1 MYHLEPGTVIADNF
15 QVITKIGEGGMGA
28 VYLGVDLAEKKQVA
42 LKTITRDATNKV
54 ALGRF
59 RRETQALVKLTHQ
72 NIARV
77 HSWGMHEQKV
87 PYLVMELFNGISLAE
102 YLKAKG
108 PLDTRETIV
117 IFRDILAAI
126 HYAHFMGVIHRD
138 IKPSNIILSLDK
150 MNKPRSAKLVD
161 FGLARFE
168 DSDGQ
173 SLTKTGDIIGSPT
186 YMSPEQWNGAKLDQ
200 RSDIYSLGCTIYE
213 ALQGTPPYHGESP
226 FALFIMHDKAEV
238 PKLSDS
244 SRQSNEY
251 RLWDKLIAS
260 MMAKDPNRR
269 YQNAYE
275 LKADFE
281 RLERGLEPFG
291 FVQKPIKE
299 KDVSNFPIKSAS
311 ATLMGLLIVSLLA
324 IGWLLRERPASYPVI
339 PQSQSQSIEAVPAT
353 PNPGFN
359 PSPINVTRLK
369 NSAIW
374 HFPRNQVVGN
384 IGVYGSGKSFPTYG
398 DVTLPNLPLTLTAN
412 EELVKQPNIIR
423 AVDRGDIFGLQFEG
437 RVTDITDEQ
446 LTAFTPFRNLSSLD
460 LIATS
465 ITGNSIDTI
474 NKFPNLCCLKVNS
487 SEIKGSDLTRLKNLN
502 KLKFLG
508 ACNLEE
514 IKPLLPYIARARQLT
529 KLHLRGDGLIDDD
542 LSYIGQCK
550 TLHDLSL
557 GKNSKLTHVGLAKL
571 TSLKQLDT
579 LDLERVPLNK
589 ASVEVLRQFK
599 KLKLLVTSPE
609 MATPEVFNALKKA
622 LPPKCT
628 IKRVRDFAKE
638 LSMGDSRIFHIVC

>member
-1 MYHLEPGTVIADNF
+1 MYQLEPGTVIADNF

-42 LKTITRDATNKV
+42 LKTITRNATNKV

-108 PLDTRETIV
+108 PLDTREAIV

-168 DSDGQ
+168 ESDGQ

-213 ALQGTPPYHGESP
+213 ALHGTPPYNGESP

-238 PKLSDS
+238 PKLADS
-244 SRQSNEY
+244 SRQSIEY
-251 RLWDKLIAS
+251 RLWDKLIAN

-291 FVQKPIKE
+291 FVQQPAKE
-299 KDVSNFPIKSAS
+299 KDASNFPIKSAL

-324 IGWLLRERPASYPVI
+324 IGWLLRERPASYPAI
-339 PQSQSQSIEAVPAT
+339 PQSQSQSIETVPSK
-353 PNPGFN
+353 PNLGFTLA
-359 PSPINVTRLK
+359 PINVTRFK
-369 NSAIW
+369 NSSIW
-374 HFPRNQVVGN
+374 HFPRNQAMGN
-384 IGVYGSGKSFPTYG
+384 IGVYGSGKSFPTFG
-398 DVTLPNLPLTLTAN
+398 DVTLPNLPLTLTPN

-423 AVDRGDIFGLQFEG
+423 EADRGDFFALQFEG

-446 LTAFTPFRNLSSLD
+446 LTAFTTFKNLSYLD

-465 ITGNSIDTI
+465 ITGKSIETL
-474 NKFPNLCCLKVNS
+474 NQFPNLHCLTVNS

-508 ACNLEE
+508 ACSLEE
-514 IKPLLPYIARARQLT
+514 IKPLLPYIARSKQLT
-529 KLHLRGDGLIDDD
+529 KLHLRGDGLTDED
-542 LSYIGQCK
+542 LSYIGQCR
-550 TLHDLSL
+550 TLQDLSL

-571 TSLKQLDT
+571 TSLKQLNT
-579 LDLERVPLNK
+579 LDLEKVPLDK
-589 ASVEVLRQFK
+589 ASLEVLRQFK

-609 MATPEVFNALKKA
+609 MTTPEVFNALKKA